1 MQCSLLSVSYVLATV
16 SACILASYYTCRDVL
31 WYFGR
36 DVLWF
41 FGCDVLWFFGRI
53 HSCKML
59 LVQGLLLLCSL
70 FAVGTCTCYSTNP
83 QPPET
88 CYQLFKEF
96 ESALTRNKLNLFNL
110 EALFSPSLDTVPSLA
125 SITYVQ
131 YYNMSPEVE
140 LCPKSPDDKSSYID
154 INEANTAVLGWSN
167 SGVYDAINPVTL
179 HVLQPQSLILLM
191 KVVNLVHKN
200 SDLDSLLWDGT
211 KPLGGVVL
219 NLNLSLNCIPTEA
232 QVNSSLAHTTSKV
245 SYNTYPLTLTL
256 DYYATPNIL

>member
-1 MQCSLLSVSYVLATV
+1 M
-16 SACILASYYTCRDVL
+16 TCRDVL
-31 WYFGR
+31 WFLGR
-36 DVLWF
+36 T
-41 FGCDVLWFFGRI
+41 

-59 LVQGLLLLCSL
+59 LVHGLLLLCSL

-88 CYQLFKEF
+88 CYQLFEEF

-125 SITYVQ
+125 NITYVQ

-140 LCPKSPDDKSSYID
+140 PCPRSPDDNSSF
-154 INEANTAVLGWSN
+154 INVTETYTAVLGWSN
-167 SGVYDAINPVTL
+167 SGVYDVISPITL
-179 HVLQPQSLILLM
+179 HVLQPQSLISLM
-191 KVVNLVHKN
+191 KVLNSFHSN

-219 NLNLSLNCIPTEA
+219 NLNLSLQCIPTEA
-232 QVNSSLAHTTSKV
+232 QVNSSLVRTTSKV
-245 SYNTYPLTLTL
+245 SYTYLNL